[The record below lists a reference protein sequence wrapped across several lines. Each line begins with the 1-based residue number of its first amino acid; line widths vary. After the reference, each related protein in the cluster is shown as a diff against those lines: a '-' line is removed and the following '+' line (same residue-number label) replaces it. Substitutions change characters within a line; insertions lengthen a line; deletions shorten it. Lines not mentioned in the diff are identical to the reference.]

1 MADENTSETGKIS
14 KTELI
19 LSLIAEQGPKTEY
32 DIYKQFPEL
41 SHGTIHF
48 CLNKL
53 TQYGSIT
60 YTKNNHRKKQTKK
73 LYHLTFIGA
82 VTHIASFLYWKD
94 MQLTDSQIEEHWK
107 RFEEENQD
115 EILEFLFRQGKLLK
129 YPLFEESKWLAEHY
143 PGIAFIFASI
153 AYMICTDPP
162 KPFRN
167 LLVVAASGA
176 FRKNHPQLKGESTSE
191 DEEPSKE
198 ELNELMQ
205 NAFRREFT
213 RLFLEFIV
221 VWRHKSKS
229 IFNPRL
235 RRLAE
240 EALEEKKH
248 ETVRLEL
255 AVQRFGRPANKND
268 SCKKPAS

>member
-1 MADENTSETGKIS
+1 MADEDNSETGKIS

-32 DIYKQFPEL
+32 DLYKQFPEL

-60 YTKNNHRKKQTKK
+60 YTKNNDRKKQTKK
-73 LYHLTFIGA
+73 LYHLTFIGTVA
-82 VTHIASFLYWKD
+82 HIASFLYWKD

-107 RFEEENQD
+107 RFDEENQD
-115 EILEFLFRQGKLLK
+115 EILEFLFRQGRLLK

-143 PGIAFIFASI
+143 PGIVSIFAII
-153 AYMICTDPP
+153 AYTIWTDPP
-162 KPFRN
+162 KPFSN

-176 FRKNHPQLKGESTSE
+176 FRKKFPQLKGERTSE

-198 ELNELMQ
+198 ELNELNQ
-205 NAFRREFT
+205 SAFRREFT

-221 VWRHKSKS
+221 VWRSKGKATV
-229 IFNPRL
+229 NPRL

-240 EALEEKKH
+240 EALEEKRH
-248 ETVRLEL
+248 ETVGLERAIQL
-255 AVQRFGRPANKND
+255 FGRQVNKNNT
-268 SCKKPAS
+268 

>member
-1 MADENTSETGKIS
+1 MADEDNSETGKIS

-19 LSLIAEQGPKTEY
+19 LSLLAEQGPKTEY
-32 DIYKQFPEL
+32 DLYKQFPKL

-53 TQYGSIT
+53 TQDGSIT

-73 LYHLTFIGA
+73 LYHLTFIGTA
-82 VTHIASFLYWKD
+82 THIASFLYWQT
-94 MQLTDSQIEEHWK
+94 MQLTDSQIEERWK
-107 RFEEENQD
+107 RFDDQDQD
-115 EILEFLFRQGKLLK
+115 EILEFLFRQGRLLK
-129 YPLFEESKWLAEHY
+129 YALFEESKWLNERY

-153 AYMICTDPP
+153 AYTICTDPP

-167 LLVVAASGA
+167 LLVVAASDA
-176 FRKNHPQLKGESTSE
+176 FRKKLPQLKGEITSE
-191 DEEPSKE
+191 EGEPSKE
-198 ELNELMQ
+198 EFDELMQ
-205 NAFRREFT
+205 NAFRKEFT

-221 VWRHKSKS
+221 IWSHNSKLT
-229 IFNPRL
+229 INPRL

-240 EALEEKKH
+240 EALEEKRH

-255 AVQRFGRPANKND
+255 AVRRFGRQANKNN

>member
-1 MADENTSETGKIS
+1 MADEDNSETGKIS

-32 DIYKQFPEL
+32 DLYKQFPKL

-107 RFEEENQD
+107 RFDEKDQD
-115 EILEFLFRQGKLLK
+115 EILEFLFRQGRLLK

-143 PGIAFIFASI
+143 PGIASIFAYI
-153 AYMICTDPP
+153 AYTICTDPP

-167 LLVVAASGA
+167 LLVVAASGT
-176 FRKNHPQLKGESTSE
+176 FRKKFPQLKGERTSE
-191 DEEPSKE
+191 DNEPSKE
-198 ELNELMQ
+198 ELNELNQ
-205 NAFRREFT
+205 SAFRREFT

-221 VWRHKSKS
+221 VWRSKGKST
-229 IFNPRL
+229 INPKL
-235 RRLAE
+235 QRLAE

-248 ETVRLEL
+248 ETIGLERAIRL
-255 AVQRFGRPANKND
+255 FGRQANKNN
-268 SCKKPAS
+268 S